1 MHRYT
6 CTNMVAIW
14 FLAQWITVNTE
25 ISSVLCNSTLQRKL
39 GVARTRLQAFRSLL
53 NVTTPGPE
61 LHKRDPD
68 GLVQSLSPDNV
79 RMLTHFLP
87 EVRVLLVLNACISEQ
102 MWLLC
107 SKCPQQVSTTSVH
120 KYRSLAQEHRDRV
133 VLDVDNSWPRF
144 EGSGVLLVQRDAL
157 RVLWGHAL
165 YSGFEQPS
173 TSRRDVL

>member
-1 MHRYT
+1 M
-6 CTNMVAIW
+6 
-14 FLAQWITVNTE
+14 
-25 ISSVLCNSTLQRKL
+25 SSVLCNSTLQCKL

-87 EVRVLLVLNACISEQ
+87 EVRVLLFLNACISEQ

-107 SKCPQQVSTTSVH
+107 SKCPQQVSTTSVHNKCPQQVSTTSVH

-133 VLDVDNSWPRF
+133 VLDVDNS
-144 EGSGVLLVQRDAL
+144 
-157 RVLWGHAL
+157 
-165 YSGFEQPS
+165 
-173 TSRRDVL
+173 

>member
-1 MHRYT
+1 M
-6 CTNMVAIW
+6 
-14 FLAQWITVNTE
+14 NTE

-87 EVRVLLVLNACISEQ
+87 EVRV
-102 MWLLC
+102 
-107 SKCPQQVSTTSVH
+107 
-120 KYRSLAQEHRDRV
+120 Y
-133 VLDVDNSWPRF
+133 
-144 EGSGVLLVQRDAL
+144 
-157 RVLWGHAL
+157 
-165 YSGFEQPS
+165 
-173 TSRRDVL
+173 